1 MKLKPAGILAI
12 FLGAFFSANLVA
24 FAQLSV
30 AITVKNPDPYTGNQS
45 WFVYQKQSGETI
57 DDIASIK
64 NYGSKPATIHI
75 CAVDGTT
82 NTSGAFILKFDS
94 QQQSG
99 IGSWI
104 SIDKDEVTLKPG
116 ERVDVPFKINI
127 PKNLQPGQYMG
138 GLVVESPEAHM
149 AHVTQQ
155 LSSNTQQESKPDTSY
170 GQATVA
176 TRVGA
181 RIYLT
186 IPGETVEYVKVES
199 LQYEQPISS
208 PAYFKFKIVNS
219 GNVSYNPSA
228 TIEIYDTLGKLYD
241 KIEKD
246 LGTIAPHSTTEPI
259 VMWNK
264 RPFIGAFTANAQV
277 TFQKEFQANGL
288 HGAPL
293 LEVASVKFNIFPW
306 AGMIYSSLLVFIFIG
321 LIIYQLR
328 YHHQLYA
335 TAQKYQVAAREDL
348 LKIADDHHVNWK
360 QLARINKIKP
370 PYRLNEGQNILI
382 PRAKK
387 TPTPTNDQTKQQ

>member
-170 GQATVA
+170 G
-176 TRVGA
+176 
-181 RIYLT
+181 
-186 IPGETVEYVKVES
+186 
-199 LQYEQPISS
+199 
-208 PAYFKFKIVNS
+208 
-219 GNVSYNPSA
+219 
-228 TIEIYDTLGKLYD
+228 
-241 KIEKD
+241 
-246 LGTIAPHSTTEPI
+246 
-259 VMWNK
+259 
-264 RPFIGAFTANAQV
+264 
-277 TFQKEFQANGL
+277 
-288 HGAPL
+288 
-293 LEVASVKFNIFPW
+293 
-306 AGMIYSSLLVFIFIG
+306 
-321 LIIYQLR
+321 
-328 YHHQLYA
+328 
-335 TAQKYQVAAREDL
+335 
-348 LKIADDHHVNWK
+348 
-360 QLARINKIKP
+360 
-370 PYRLNEGQNILI
+370 
-382 PRAKK
+382 
-387 TPTPTNDQTKQQ
+387 